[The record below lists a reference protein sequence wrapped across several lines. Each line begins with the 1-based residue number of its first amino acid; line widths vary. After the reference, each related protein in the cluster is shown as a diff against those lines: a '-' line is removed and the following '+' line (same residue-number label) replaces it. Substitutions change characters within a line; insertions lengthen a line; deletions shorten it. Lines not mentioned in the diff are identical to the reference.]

1 MSERSFFWLASW
13 VVLLGSLG
21 TSVQSEEA
29 GVVAGNDA
37 VKKIMETYGGRG
49 TLADDTPPTPAE
61 EAVKQFQLRPDL
73 AIDLMGSE
81 PVVEQPLYG
90 SWDSKGRF
98 WLTQYRQY
106 QFPAGLKIVSYDS
119 HLRAKFDKVPL
130 PPPRGEKGADK
141 ITVFEDTDG
150 DGFFDKHTDV
160 ITGLNIASAALH
172 GMGRIWV
179 LNPPYLLSY
188 PDADNDALPDG
199 DPEVE
204 LSGFGI
210 QDTHSV
216 ATSLQWG
223 MDGWL
228 YGANGS
234 TTTGN
239 VSSANSKNVKWE
251 GQCIWRYHPREKTFE
266 VYAEGGGNTFS
277 LDIDSKGRVF
287 SGTNNGKTRGM
298 HYEQGSYGM
307 KNWGKHGPLTNPYA
321 FGWFEHMEHEGDARR
336 FPQAFTIYEGGLL
349 GSAYEG
355 KIIAPNSLA
364 NLVYVSEVIPDGS
377 TFRTKDETELLT
389 SPDRWFRPVWTGVGP
404 DGGIYIA
411 DWYDTR
417 LSHVR
422 PVDDWHKTSG
432 RIYRVRPAAGA
443 PRLAPFDLT
452 QEAEGLVEHLR
463 SPNEWFRKQAALEI
477 AWRGLAKLKH
487 VLLPWARENGPYAL
501 DALWTLDMLGE
512 VDAALLAEML
522 THPDPHVR
530 RWAVKIAGERAGGM
544 GSLRGFAT
552 SRAREPLANLA
563 VTEQHPEVRAQL
575 LASAKRLP
583 AAVGLPLLWAAD
595 DTRRR
600 VRRNA
605 DLTTNGTSDGRTLA
619 TAPTDERLALL
630 AWWAL
635 EAKAEKER
643 EEVFVFLREDTDFL
657 HTGLFANHLAG
668 NLAKRY
674 ALAGGEANFQSCADL
689 LALAPNDEVRGKM
702 IAGIASAFE
711 GGEMLTLPDALSVA
725 LKDYLSKQSG
735 GDLTLALRS
744 GDVDATKQALKVI
757 ADSKVPNAQR
767 IAVARTL
774 AELGNA
780 EAVAPILTVL
790 ANGSASSGLKRA
802 MLQSAS
808 LFEDR
813 RIAEAILKSY
823 ERNIAGDIPLRED
836 AFRVLAGRLDWARE
850 LVHFVNE
857 WKVPADHVPADV
869 VRQLSLHGDAEVDAG
884 IQKHWKRL
892 LIAAPTEEKAKEG
905 ERIKTVLQSGL
916 GDSDKGKLQFVARCA
931 ICHQLFGE
939 GGNIGPDLTG
949 YERTSVD
956 FWLDNLFNPSLEI
969 REGFG
974 AYIVKTKGGQILT
987 GIMDAQDAKGIVL
1000 KDMAGNRTPVREA
1013 DIETLEASPISL
1025 MPEGLL
1031 TGLSDADLRD
1041 FFAYLMQPAN

>member
-1 MSERSFFWLASW
+1 MSERSLLWCASW

-21 TSVQSEEA
+21 TSVQSEEV
-29 GVVAGNDA
+29 GVVAGNEA

-287 SGTNNGKTRGM
+287 SGTNNGATRGM
-298 HYEQGSYGM
+298 HYEQGSYGK

-321 FGWFEHMEHEGDARR
+321 FGWFEHMEHEGDDRR

-377 TFRTKDETELLT
+377 TFRTKDEEELLT
-389 SPDRWFRPVWTGVGP
+389 SPDRWFRHVWTGVGP

-432 RIYRVRPAAGA
+432 RIYRVRPASGA
-443 PRLAPFDLT
+443 PKLEAFDLHT
-452 QEAEGLVEHLR
+452 AAPEELLGYLSHD
-463 SPNEWFRKQAALEI
+463 NEWFRRQAVLEI
-477 AWRGLAKLKH
+477 GWRGLEELAPKL
-487 VLLPWARENGPYAL
+487 REMMEGTHALEALWAL
-501 DALWTLDMLGE
+501 DAIGRLEDLPLNHA
-512 VDAALLAEML
+512 DAYL
-522 THPDPHVR
+522 R
-530 RWAVKIAGERAGGM
+530 RWAVKIIGEGAAQGETASSRLLE
-544 GSLRGFAT
+544 SL
-552 SRAREPLANLA
+552 ARTEP
-563 VTEQHPEVRAQL
+563 HPEVRAQL

-583 AAVGLPLLWAAD
+583 AAVGLPLLWSAD
-595 DTRRR
+595 EASRSSL
-600 VRRNA
+600 VRQNA
-605 DLTTNGTSDGRTLA
+605 EGRANGTSDDRSLA

-635 EAKAEKER
+635 ESKAETER
-643 EEVFVFLREDTDFL
+643 EGVFQFLREDDPFL
-657 HTGLFANHLAG
+657 HTDLFTNHLAG

-711 GGEMLTLPDALSVA
+711 GGEMPTLPDALSAA

-757 ADSKVPNAQR
+757 ADSKLPNAQR

-780 EAVAPILTVL
+780 EAVAPMLAVL

-808 LFEDR
+808 LFDDR

-857 WKVPADHVPADV
+857 WKVPAGHVPADV

-884 IQKHWKRL
+884 IEKHWKRL

-916 GDSDKGKLQFVARCA
+916 GDPDKGKLQFMARCA

-1031 TGLSDADLRD
+1031 TGLSDADLKD
-1041 FFAYLMQPAN
+1041 FFAYLMQPAK

>member
-1 MSERSFFWLASW
+1 MSERSLLWCASW

-21 TSVQSEEA
+21 TSVQSEEV
-29 GVVAGNDA
+29 GVVAGNEA

-287 SGTNNGKTRGM
+287 SGTNNGATRGM
-298 HYEQGSYGM
+298 HYEQGSYGK

-321 FGWFEHMEHEGDARR
+321 FGWFEHMEHEGDDRR

-364 NLVYVSEVIPDGS
+364 NLVYVSELIPEGS
-377 TFRTKDETELLT
+377 TFRTRDEAELLT
-389 SPDRWFRPVWTGVGP
+389 SLDRWFRPVWTGVGP

-443 PRLAPFDLT
+443 PKLEAFDLHT
-452 QEAEGLVEHLR
+452 A
-463 SPNEWFRKQAALEI
+463 SPESLLGYLSHDNEWFRKQAVLEI
-477 AWRGLAKLKH
+477 GWRGLAELAPKL
-487 VLLPWARENGPYAL
+487 REMMEGAHAL
-501 DALWTLDMLGE
+501 EALWALDML
-512 VDAALLAEML
+512 DASFNRENEKVREFAHGALAIAYDAEN
-522 THPDPHVR
+522 PYVR
-530 RWAVKIAGERAGGM
+530 RWAAKMGGELGPSWLTLSAL
-544 GSLRGFAT
+544 GSRK
-552 SRAREPLANLA
+552 S
-563 VTEQHPEVRAQL
+563 EQHPEVRAQL

-583 AAVGLPLLWAAD
+583 AAVGLPLLSYAEEAS
-595 DTRRR
+595 RR
-600 VRRNA
+600 VRQNPEV
-605 DLTTNGTSDGRTLA
+605 TTNGPSDDRSLA

-635 EAKAEKER
+635 EAKAETEL
-643 EEVFVFLREDTDFL
+643 EEVFVFLREDTAFL
-657 HTGLFANHLAG
+657 QTDLFKNHLAG

-711 GGEMLTLPDALSVA
+711 GGEMPTLPDALSAA

-757 ADSKVPNAQR
+757 ADSKLPNAQR

-780 EAVAPILTVL
+780 EAVAPMLAVL

-808 LFEDR
+808 LFDDR

-857 WKVPADHVPADV
+857 WKVPAGHVPADV

-884 IQKHWKRL
+884 IEKHWKRL

-916 GDSDKGKLQFVARCA
+916 GDPDKGKLQFMARCA

-1031 TGLSDADLRD
+1031 TGLSDADLKD
-1041 FFAYLMQPAN
+1041 FFAYLMQPAK